1 LQLLAL
7 VIAGKGNTYRQS
19 DRLQIGLK
27 FEQSANKYRFEPLVL
42 RLNFMLKP
50 SMASGSWLAA
60 KMSMPFFVSATS
72 GTEPRL
78 SLPHVTQERRFIR
91 LLLFRP
97 AEAN

>member
-60 KMSMPFFVSATS
+60 KMSMRFYALATS
-72 GTEPRL
+72 GMEPLLYSPRVMQGKRCIRQFLSRL
-78 SLPHVTQERRFIR
+78 VG
-91 LLLFRP
+91 
-97 AEAN
+97 AN